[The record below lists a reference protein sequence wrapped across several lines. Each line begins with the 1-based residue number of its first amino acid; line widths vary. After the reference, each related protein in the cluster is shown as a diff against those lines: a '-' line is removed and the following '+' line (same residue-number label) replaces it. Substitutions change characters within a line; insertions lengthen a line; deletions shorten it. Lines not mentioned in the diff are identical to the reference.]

1 MNSRNKLIVVCVI
14 CAAVAL
20 LSVGGGVFAYQ
31 KYASTFNNAS
41 NGNVSL
47 NSINEGMSYTIL
59 DDGTNVYE
67 NPDKGS
73 AVLMQTKANET
84 VSFLALAH
92 GGFYKI
98 RVNGVDG
105 YVLCDKVVDTTLA
118 TPAPTENPTTVIY
131 IVNVNE
137 SVTLRKTPDQNGEQ
151 ITTIPLGT
159 QVEFVKKENDDF
171 SKIKYGGQE
180 GFVMTKYLTEDA
192 NIAIQQAGNKNAK
205 PAEPVQHATGSSDV
219 SVKFTMYVFNVQ
231 NSIYLRKY
239 AEENSENICTIPW
252 GEPVGYI
259 EDVTNG
265 FYKIKYKGQIG
276 YAKAEYLTS
285 TDPHVYTG
293 GNPIY
298 HISGV
303 QNSVYLRK
311 TPSEP
316 AEYICE
322 IPVGAAVEYLGSYNG
337 YDKVNYNGMVGY
349 VTSAYVR

>member
-1 MNSRNKLIVVCVI
+1 MNSRNKLVAVCVA
-14 CAAVAL
+14 CAMIVL
-20 LSVGGGVFAYQ
+20 LSVGGVFFTYQ
-31 KYASTFNNAS
+31 KYAMTFNNTS
-41 NGNVSL
+41 NGNISL
-47 NSINEGMSYTIL
+47 NSINEGMAYTIL
-59 DDGTNVYE
+59 DDNTNIYE

-73 AVLMQTKANET
+73 AVLMQTKSKET

-92 GGFYKI
+92 GGFYKV

-118 TPAPTENPTTVIY
+118 TPVPTEIPTKAMYV
-131 IVNVNE
+131 VNVNE
-137 SVTLRKTPDQNGEQ
+137 NVTLRKIPDKNGEK
-151 ITTIPLGT
+151 ITTIPLGA
-159 QVEFVKKENDDF
+159 QVDFVKKENDDF
-171 SKIKYGGQE
+171 SKVKYGGQE

-192 NIAIQQAGNKNAK
+192 NIAIQQAGNKRSS
-205 PAEPVQHATGSSDV
+205 ELVQHATGSSDV
-219 SVKFTMYVFNVQ
+219 SVKFTMYVYNVQ
-231 NSIYLRKY
+231 NAIYLRKY
-239 AEENSENICTIPW
+239 AEENSENYCTIPW

-285 TDPHVYTG
+285 SDPHVYTG
-293 GNPIY
+293 GNSIY

-303 QNSVYLRK
+303 QNSVYLRR
-311 TPSEP
+311 TPSES

-337 YDKVNYNGMVGY
+337 YDKVSYNGMVGY
-349 VTSAYVR
+349 VTSTYVR

>member
-1 MNSRNKLIVVCVI
+1 
-14 CAAVAL
+14 
-20 LSVGGGVFAYQ
+20 
-31 KYASTFNNAS
+31 
-41 NGNVSL
+41 
-47 NSINEGMSYTIL
+47 MSYTIL
-59 DDGTNVYE
+59 DDGMNVYE

-118 TPAPTENPTTVIY
+118 TPAPTENPTTVMY

>member
-1 MNSRNKLIVVCVI
+1 
-14 CAAVAL
+14 
-20 LSVGGGVFAYQ
+20 
-31 KYASTFNNAS
+31 
-41 NGNVSL
+41 
-47 NSINEGMSYTIL
+47 
-59 DDGTNVYE
+59 
-67 NPDKGS
+67 
-73 AVLMQTKANET
+73 
-84 VSFLALAH
+84 
-92 GGFYKI
+92 
-98 RVNGVDG
+98 
-105 YVLCDKVVDTTLA
+105 
-118 TPAPTENPTTVIY
+118 
-131 IVNVNE
+131 
-137 SVTLRKTPDQNGEQ
+137 
-151 ITTIPLGT
+151 
-159 QVEFVKKENDDF
+159 
-171 SKIKYGGQE
+171 
-180 GFVMTKYLTEDA
+180 MTKYLTEDA
-192 NIAIQQAGNKNAK
+192 NIAIKQAGNKNAK

-337 YDKVNYNGMVGY
+337 YDKVYYNGMVGY